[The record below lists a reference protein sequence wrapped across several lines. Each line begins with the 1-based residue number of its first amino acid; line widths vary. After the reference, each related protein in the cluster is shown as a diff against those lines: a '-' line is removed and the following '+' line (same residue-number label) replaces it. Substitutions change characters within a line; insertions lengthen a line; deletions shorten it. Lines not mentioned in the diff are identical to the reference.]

1 MDSNFEMR
9 KFIDENNEENE
20 NVPSV
25 LYKKAVNHM
34 DKGYY
39 WEAIDLYEKA
49 ANLGSVKAQSDL
61 ANLYL
66 YGIEEIGIK
75 SYHPNALKWFLKLA
89 EQGDEEAQFQC
100 DYLYYYGLRNSQES
114 KETIE
119 EVLETSEVED
129 TNAFKLAGQMYYF
142 GEGVERDVQIGIEYF
157 RRAADQGDVDA
168 LIAVCACCYENG
180 KLGETISYLNMVES
194 HHYVLTESHMNWLAQ
209 IKYNLMDEIRI

>member
-1 MDSNFEMR
+1 MDLNIDMS
-9 KFIDENNEENE
+9 KFIDENKNENE
-20 NVPSV
+20 NVSSV

-39 WEAIDLYEKA
+39 WEAIELFEKA

-75 SYHPNALKWFLKLA
+75 SYHPNALKWFRKLA

-119 EVLETSEVED
+119 EVLETSEIED
-129 TNAFKLAGQMYYF
+129 TNAFKLAGQMNYF
-142 GEGVERDVQIGIEYF
+142 GEGVRQDLQQGIEYF

-168 LIAVCACCYENG
+168 QIAVCACLCETG
-180 KLGETISYLNMVES
+180 KLGESINYLNMIETN
-194 HHYVLTESHMNWLAQ
+194 HVLEDGHKNWLAQ
-209 IKYNLMDEIRI
+209 IKSNL